1 MSIGELTQTK
11 GYKVFMGYVYGW
23 GATVVMIGALF
34 KIQHYPG
41 ASVMLIVG
49 LMTEAVIFFLS
60 AFEPPHEQ
68 VDWSLVYPE
77 LAGIDK
83 DMDATINVEDKKAA
97 VKSKKSALEKFDAMI
112 ENAEITPELF
122 EKLGHGLK
130 NLNTTTEKLKD
141 VSDATAA
148 TNNYV
153 ANFELAS
160 QKVNSFAE
168 AYGASAQK
176 LNVQAENLANA
187 YERSAKTVGNSGD
200 ELSATYTKLIAS
212 MNKELETSAGSG
224 KSYNEQL
231 NIMNKNL
238 MALNSVYE
246 MQLEGTN
253 KQFEAAKKLS
263 TGLDEIMANMKQS
276 AEDTK
281 RYRDEIGKLS
291 SNLAAMNTIY
301 GNMLAAMNFK
311 QN

>member
-1 MSIGELTQTK
+1 MSLGELTQTH

-23 GATVVMIGALF
+23 GATVVMVGALF

-83 DMDATINVEDKKAA
+83 DMDSINVEDKKAA

-153 ANFELAS
+153 ANFEKAS
-160 QKVNSFAE
+160 EKVNSFAE
-168 AYGASAQK
+168 AYGASAEK
-176 LNVQAENLANA
+176 LNVQAEKLASA
-187 YERSAKTVGNSGD
+187 YEKSAMSVGNSGE

-281 RYRDEIGKLS
+281 RYRDEIGRLS

>member
-1 MSIGELTQTK
+1 MSLGELTQTH

-23 GATVVMIGALF
+23 GATVVMVGALF

-83 DMDATINVEDKKAA
+83 DMDSINVEDKKAA

-153 ANFELAS
+153 ANFEKAS
-160 QKVNSFAE
+160 EKVNSFAE
-168 AYGASAQK
+168 AYGASAEK
-176 LNVQAENLANA
+176 LNVQAEKLASA
-187 YERSAKTVGNSGD
+187 YEKSAMSVGNSGD

-281 RYRDEIGKLS
+281 RYRDEIGRLS

>member
-1 MSIGELTQTK
+1 
-11 GYKVFMGYVYGW
+11 
-23 GATVVMIGALF
+23 
-34 KIQHYPG
+34 
-41 ASVMLIVG
+41 
-49 LMTEAVIFFLS
+49 LS

-83 DMDATINVEDKKAA
+83 DMDSINVEDKKAA

-130 NLNTTTEKLKD
+130 NLNTTTEKFKD

-153 ANFELAS
+153 ANFEKAS
-160 QKVNSFAE
+160 EKVNSFAE
-168 AYGASAQK
+168 AYGASAEK
-176 LNVQAENLANA
+176 LNVQAEKLASA
-187 YERSAKTVGNSGD
+187 YEKSAMSVGNSGE

-281 RYRDEIGKLS
+281 RYRDEIGRLS

>member
-1 MSIGELTQTK
+1 M
-11 GYKVFMGYVYGW
+11 
-23 GATVVMIGALF
+23 
-34 KIQHYPG
+34 
-41 ASVMLIVG
+41 
-49 LMTEAVIFFLS
+49 IFFLS

-83 DMDATINVEDKKAA
+83 DMDSINVEDKKAA

-153 ANFELAS
+153 ANFEKAS
-160 QKVNSFAE
+160 EKVNSFAE
-168 AYGASAQK
+168 AYGASAEK
-176 LNVQAENLANA
+176 LNVQAEKLASA
-187 YERSAKTVGNSGD
+187 YEKSAMSVGNSGE

-281 RYRDEIGKLS
+281 RYRDEIGRLS

>member
-1 MSIGELTQTK
+1 MSLGELTQTR

-23 GATVVMIGALF
+23 GASVVMVGALF

-41 ASVMLIVG
+41 SGVMLCVG
-49 LMTEAVIFFLS
+49 LITEAIIFFLS

-83 DMDATINVEDKKAA
+83 DMEKINVEDKKAA

-153 ANFELAS
+153 ANFEKAS
-160 QKVNSFAE
+160 EKVNSFAD
-168 AYGASAQK
+168 AYGASAEK
-176 LNVQAENLANA
+176 LNMQAEKLASA
-187 YERSAKTVGNSGD
+187 YEKSAHTVGNSGD

-212 MNKELETSAGSG
+212 MNKELEMSAGSG

-263 TGLDEIMANMKQS
+263 SGLDEIMANMKQS
-276 AEDTK
+276 ADDTK
-281 RYRDEIGKLS
+281 RYRDEIGRLS

>member
-1 MSIGELTQTK
+1 MSIGELTQTR

-23 GATVVMIGALF
+23 GAAVVMVGALF

-41 ASVMLIVG
+41 SGVMLCVG
-49 LMTEAVIFFLS
+49 LITEAVIFFLS

-77 LAGIDK
+77 LAGIEK
-83 DMDATINVEDKKAA
+83 DMEKLNVEDKKAA

-130 NLNTTTEKLKD
+130 NLNTTTAKLQD
-141 VSDATAA
+141 VTEATTA

-153 ANFELAS
+153 ANFEKAS
-160 QKVNSFAE
+160 EKVNTFAE

-176 LNVQAENLANA
+176 LNAQADKLANA
-187 YERSAKTVGNSGD
+187 YEKSAMSVGNSGD
-200 ELSATYTKLIAS
+200 ELSATYSKLIAS
-212 MNKELETSAGSG
+212 MNKELEMSAGSG

-238 MALNSVYE
+238 TALNSVYE
-246 MQLEGTN
+246 KQLEGTN
-253 KQFEAAKKLS
+253 KQFEAAKQLS
-263 TGLDEIMANMKQS
+263 AGLDEIMASMKQS

-281 RYRDEIGKLS
+281 RYKDEIGRLS

>member
-1 MSIGELTQTK
+1 MSLSELTQTK
-11 GYKVFMGYVYGW
+11 GYKKFMGYIYGW
-23 GATVVMIGALF
+23 GATIVMVGALF

-41 ASVMLIVG
+41 SGVMLCVG
-49 LMTEAVIFFLS
+49 LLTEAVIFFLS
-60 AFEPPHEQ
+60 AFEPPHEE

-83 DMDATINVEDKKAA
+83 EMTTINVEDKKAA

-122 EKLGHGLK
+122 EKLGHGLQ

-141 VSDATAA
+141 VSDATVA

-153 ANFELAS
+153 ANFEKAS
-160 QKVNSFAE
+160 EKVNSFAD
-168 AYGASAQK
+168 AYGASAEK
-176 LNVQAENLANA
+176 LNAQAENLAKA
-187 YERSAKTVGNSGD
+187 YEKSAHSVGNSGE
-200 ELSATYTKLIAS
+200 ELSATYSKLIAS
-212 MNKELETSAGSG
+212 MNKELEMSAGSG

-238 MALNSVYE
+238 QALNNVYE

-263 TGLDEIMANMKQS
+263 SGLDEIMANMKQS
-276 AEDTK
+276 ADDTK
-281 RYRDEIGKLS
+281 RYRDEIGRLS

>member
-83 DMDATINVEDKKAA
+83 DMDSINVEDKKAA

-130 NLNTTTEKLKD
+130 NLNNTTEKLKD

-153 ANFELAS
+153 ANFEKAS
-160 QKVNSFAE
+160 EKVNSFAE
-168 AYGASAQK
+168 AYGASAEK
-176 LNVQAENLANA
+176 LNVQAEKLASA
-187 YERSAKTVGNSGD
+187 YEKSAMTVGNSGD

-281 RYRDEIGKLS
+281 RYRDEIGRLS

>member
-23 GATVVMIGALF
+23 GAAVVMVGALF

-41 ASVMLIVG
+41 SGVMLIIG
-49 LMTEAVIFFLS
+49 LMTEAIIFFLS

-83 DMDATINVEDKKAA
+83 DMDSINVEDKKAA

-130 NLNTTTEKLKD
+130 NLNNTTEKLKD

-153 ANFELAS
+153 ANFEKAS
-160 QKVNSFAE
+160 EKVNSFAE
-168 AYGASAQK
+168 AYGASAEK

-187 YERSAKTVGNSGD
+187 YERSAKSVGNSGD

-263 TGLDEIMANMKQS
+263 TGLDEIMSNMKQS

>member
-1 MSIGELTQTK
+1 MSLGELTQTH

-23 GATVVMIGALF
+23 GATVVMVGALF

-83 DMDATINVEDKKAA
+83 DMDSINVEDKKAA

-141 VSDATAA
+141 VSDATAVS
-148 TNNYV
+148 NNYV
-153 ANFELAS
+153 ANFEKVS
-160 QKVNSFAE
+160 EKVNSFAE
-168 AYGASAQK
+168 AYGASAEK
-176 LNVQAENLANA
+176 LNVQAEKLASA
-187 YERSAKTVGNSGD
+187 YERSAMSVGNSGD

-281 RYRDEIGKLS
+281 RYRDEIGRLS

>member
-1 MSIGELTQTK
+1 MSLGELTQTK
-11 GYKVFMGYVYGW
+11 KYKVFMGYVYGW
-23 GATVVMIGALF
+23 GAAVVMVGALF

-41 ASVMLIVG
+41 SGVMLVVG

-83 DMDATINVEDKKAA
+83 DMESIKVEDKKAA
-97 VKSKKSALEKFDAMI
+97 IKSKKSALEKFDAMI

-122 EKLGHGLK
+122 EKLGHGLQ

-153 ANFELAS
+153 ANFEKAS
-160 QKVNSFAE
+160 EKVNSFAD
-168 AYGASAQK
+168 AYGASAEK
-176 LNVQAENLANA
+176 LNAQAERLANA
-187 YERSAKTVGNSGD
+187 YEKSATSVGNSGD

-212 MNKELETSAGSG
+212 MNKELEMSAGSG

-246 MQLEGTN
+246 MQLEGTT
-253 KQFEAAKKLS
+253 KQFEAAKSLS
-263 TGLDEIMANMKQS
+263 SGLDEIMENMKKS

-281 RYRDEIGKLS
+281 RYRDEVGRLS

>member
-1 MSIGELTQTK
+1 MSIGELTQTH

-83 DMDATINVEDKKAA
+83 DMDSINVEDKKAA

-153 ANFELAS
+153 ANFEKAS
-160 QKVNSFAE
+160 EKVNSFAE
-168 AYGASAQK
+168 AYGASAEK
-176 LNVQAENLANA
+176 LNVQAEKLASA
-187 YERSAKTVGNSGD
+187 YEKSAKTVGNSGD

-281 RYRDEIGKLS
+281 RYRDEIGRLS

>member
-1 MSIGELTQTK
+1 MSLGELTQTH

-23 GATVVMIGALF
+23 GATVVMVGALF

-83 DMDATINVEDKKAA
+83 DMDSINVEDKKAA

-153 ANFELAS
+153 ANFEKAS
-160 QKVNSFAE
+160 EKVNSFAE
-168 AYGASAQK
+168 AYGASAEK
-176 LNVQAENLANA
+176 LNVQAEKLASA
-187 YERSAKTVGNSGD
+187 YERSAMSVGNSGD

-246 MQLEGTN
+246 MQLEGTHEAVGRRYKALQRRN
-253 KQFEAAKKLS
+253 RKIEFELGSNEHYLWKYVGCNEFQAKL
-263 TGLDEIMANMKQS
+263 IS
-276 AEDTK
+276 A
-281 RYRDEIGKLS
+281 
-291 SNLAAMNTIY
+291 
-301 GNMLAAMNFK
+301 
-311 QN
+311 

>member
-1 MSIGELTQTK
+1 MSLGELTQTK

-23 GATVVMIGALF
+23 GATVVMVGALF

-83 DMDATINVEDKKAA
+83 DMDSINVEDKKAA

-153 ANFELAS
+153 ANFEKAS
-160 QKVNSFAE
+160 EKVNSFAE
-168 AYGASAQK
+168 AYGASAEK
-176 LNVQAENLANA
+176 LNVQAEKLASA
-187 YERSAKTVGNSGD
+187 YERSAMSVGNSGD

-281 RYRDEIGKLS
+281 RYRDEIGRLS

>member
-1 MSIGELTQTK
+1 MSLGELTQTK

-23 GATVVMIGALF
+23 GATVVMVGALF

-77 LAGIDK
+77 LAGIDT
-83 DMDATINVEDKKAA
+83 DMDSINVEDKKAA

-153 ANFELAS
+153 ANFEMAS
-160 QKVNSFAE
+160 EKVNSFAE

-176 LNVQAENLANA
+176 LNVQAEKLASA
-187 YERSAKTVGNSGD
+187 YERSAMSVGNSGD

-281 RYRDEIGKLS
+281 RYRDEIGRLS

>member
-1 MSIGELTQTK
+1 MSLGELTQTK

-23 GATVVMIGALF
+23 GATVVMVGALF

-83 DMDATINVEDKKAA
+83 DMDSINVEDKKAA

-153 ANFELAS
+153 ANFEMAS
-160 QKVNSFAE
+160 EKVNSFAE
-168 AYGASAQK
+168 AYGMLDS
-176 LNVQAENLANA
+176 
-187 YERSAKTVGNSGD
+187 YCR
-200 ELSATYTKLIAS
+200 TKIT
-212 MNKELETSAGSG
+212 ET
-224 KSYNEQL
+224 
-231 NIMNKNL
+231 I
-238 MALNSVYE
+238 
-246 MQLEGTN
+246 
-253 KQFEAAKKLS
+253 
-263 TGLDEIMANMKQS
+263 
-276 AEDTK
+276 
-281 RYRDEIGKLS
+281 
-291 SNLAAMNTIY
+291 
-301 GNMLAAMNFK
+301 
-311 QN
+311 